1 MADPNSARDSRL
13 LLIRIRARESS
24 TGTGATC
31 CLEAEAILDYE
42 SIFPAT
48 RFQLDTAQLQA
59 SFMNPNNQYGQL
71 LGVQLSSAAGIQQAL
86 AAVGQPETLRVQLM
100 LEGDGPHETV
110 RWERLALPIRPGEPL
125 ALRRDTPFS
134 RFAAVDLPQ
143 ENAPEDA
150 RFHLLVAIAG
160 PDADE
165 ITRFDIAP
173 IDAVVECS
181 AILDACKDLL
191 ESGQMEVTLL
201 PGKAGLP
208 AGFHPYA
215 NLANVHIFDGFS
227 TAERIAEL
235 LEGLHG
241 LHVIAHGRQGKQF
254 NLILEDESLG
264 MLARTHDQ
272 LIELWQ
278 PQRLRLIFL
287 QSCQSAAVR
296 PVNDPRPHIAGFMQ
310 ELVRAGAP
318 AVVAMQDFV
327 RMSDAREFNRG
338 FYTSLIREGLV
349 DEAANNGRRQLSE
362 SVDMAWSI
370 PAVTT
375 RLKGGSVWRE
385 SPLRAAQKKLRDRL
399 HLERT
404 RGYPLFPV
412 DVAAVTSADLLKRS
426 TNPSRDDI
434 ESVYPAGEGLR
445 VDAYR
450 SLCESVAQPR
460 PGHTV
465 CVIGA
470 HGRGKS
476 TMLEAL
482 YLNEIDRHWR
492 GEQPAIPVMLRL
504 ADCAH
509 TSFDAE
515 RTFASAIAKYFE
527 VQAGAKI
534 DPFYLLNC
542 FDQQQFLF
550 LLSGDED
557 LGDAVLQQATNTFRA
572 FRNARRSP
580 DTHQYVIIL
589 DQATIKVGDV
599 PDASTCLIIQ
609 PMSVERVSTYL
620 RSLPSEDR
628 PRQLGSRLLERLSEG
643 LWDLAEVPW
652 LLREMLDQADRGVL
666 GNTRADI
673 LRRVVDGRIAQITGP
688 VGMRARV
695 EDVLTRLA
703 WELYSGRMTS
713 LPGTDLFNLLMSLRG
728 NRDYSLVDFRTQLIN
743 PCRMMAAGDE
753 DGLRFAYPGFRSY
766 CCALYLHRQPLD
778 VRDRLLEEITATLGR
793 RSRAQLWEEVLL
805 ILAGLWNDTGSLLRM
820 ILSGVALSEG
830 DHLYIAAR
838 CLQEARQAFATGS
851 SDDPMVRS
859 VVSALIY
866 RSHPRSLRSVSTR
879 KKAIQF
885 LGPLKEAKGIPH
897 LVSLA
902 LKKIRPEAGHN
913 RMTYDFSGIRLA
925 AIKAL
930 LYTPDAV
937 LEYVRRDKTWS
948 GDAALHETLEGWLQY
963 DCARLC
969 TRLDDVGNVPVAS
982 VAAFALAV
990 TKLTGAQ
997 AALEKRFLAPDNS
1010 EDLLWAVTDAL
1021 LELSDPVLGAFVAAH
1036 MDRED
1041 RQPQIAYLIGKLGS
1055 ARVDSSEYRFLHQHL
1070 ASGDFALRG
1079 RCLQA
1084 LAELRDTTI
1093 LGTCHKWLN
1102 DRNFVFR
1109 YYSLQ
1114 SLRHVGTE
1122 QTLALLTQAQWSGEN
1137 DAATSASLAIE
1148 RLRLEVYEDIY
1159 WRLAGGRSREVMAP
1173 IPQSA

>member
-1 MADPNSARDSRL
+1 MADPIAARDSRL
-13 LLIRIRARESS
+13 LLIRIRSRESS
-24 TGTGATC
+24 ANTGS
-31 CLEAEAILDYE
+31 LEAEAILDYE

-48 RFQLDTAQLQA
+48 PFELNVAQLQA
-59 SFMNPNNQYGQL
+59 SVTNPNNQYGQM

-86 AAVGQPETLRVQLM
+86 AAVGQPERLRIQIM
-100 LEGDGPHETV
+100 LEGEGPHETV
-110 RWERLALPIRPGEPL
+110 RWERLALPVRPGEPI

-160 PDADE
+160 PSTEE
-165 ITRFDIAP
+165 ISKFDFAP
-173 IDAVVECS
+173 IDAAVECS

-191 ESGQMEVTLL
+191 ESGQMEITLL
-201 PGKAGLP
+201 PGKSGLP

-215 NLANVHIFDGFS
+215 TLANVHIFEGLS
-227 TAERIAEL
+227 TAERIGEL

-241 LHVIAHGRQGKQF
+241 LHIIAHGRQGKQF
-254 NLILEDESLG
+254 NLVVEDENLG
-264 MLARTHDQ
+264 MRARPGDQ

-296 PVNDPRPHIAGFMQ
+296 PANDPRPHIAGFMQ
-310 ELVRAGAP
+310 QLVRAGAP
-318 AVVAMQDFV
+318 AVVAMQDLV
-327 RMSDAREFNRG
+327 RMPDAREFNRG
-338 FYTSLIREGLV
+338 FYTSLIREGLI
-349 DEAANNGRRQLSE
+349 DEAANNGRRQLAD
-362 SVDMAWSI
+362 SVDAAWSI

-375 RLKGGSVWRE
+375 RLKGGAVWRE

-399 HLERT
+399 HLERQ
-404 RGYPLFPV
+404 RGYPLFPI

-445 VDAYR
+445 VDAFR
-450 SLCESVAQPR
+450 TLCESVAQSN
-460 PGHTV
+460 PGHAV

-476 TMLEAL
+476 TMLRAL

-492 GEQPAIPVMLRL
+492 GEQPALPVMLRL
-504 ADCAH
+504 SDCAH
-509 TSFDAE
+509 SPFDAE
-515 RTFASAIAKYFE
+515 RTFASAIAKFFE
-527 VQAGAKI
+527 AQAGARL

-557 LGDAVLQQATNTFRA
+557 LGDAVLQQAANTFAA

-580 DTHQYVIIL
+580 DLHQYVIIL
-589 DQATIKVGDV
+589 DQSTIKVGDV
-599 PDASTCLIIQ
+599 PDSSTCLIIQ
-609 PMSVERVSTYL
+609 PMSVERVTTYL
-620 RSLPSEDR
+620 RTFPPEGSER
-628 PRQLGSRLLERLSEG
+628 NIGTLLLQRLSEG

-652 LLREMLDQADRGVL
+652 LLREMLDQSDRGVL
-666 GNTRADI
+666 GRTRAEI

-703 WELYSGRMTS
+703 WEMYSGRVTN
-713 LPGTDLFNLLMSLRG
+713 LPGTDLFSLLMNLRG

-743 PCRMMAAGDE
+743 PCRVMAGSDE
-753 DGLRFAYPGFRSY
+753 DGLRFSYPGFRSY
-766 CCALYLHRQPLD
+766 CCALYLYRQTPEI
-778 VRDRLLEEITATLGR
+778 RDRLLEEITATLGR
-793 RSRAQLWEEVLL
+793 RARAQLWEEVLL
-805 ILAGLWNDTGSLLRM
+805 ILAGMWNDTGALLRM

-851 SDDPMVRS
+851 SDDPTVRS
-859 VVSALIY
+859 VISGLIY

-885 LGPLKEAKGIPH
+885 LGPLKEPKGIPH

-902 LKKIRPEAGHN
+902 LKRIRPEARHN
-913 RMTYDFSGIRLA
+913 KMTYDFSGIRLA

-937 LEYVRRDKTWS
+937 LDFVARDKTWS
-948 GDAALHETLEGWLQY
+948 GDAALHQTLQAWLQF
-963 DCARLC
+963 DSNRLC
-969 TRLDDVGNVPVAS
+969 ERLGDVDNVPVAS
-982 VAAFALAV
+982 VAAFALSV
-990 TKLTGAQ
+990 TKLPGAE
-997 AALEKRFLAPDNS
+997 AALEKRFLADDNS

-1021 LELSDPVLGAFVAAH
+1021 LELSDPQLAGLVSNY

-1041 RQPQIAYLIGKLGS
+1041 RRQQIAYLIGKLGS
-1055 ARVDSSEYRFLHQHL
+1055 ARVDSSEYRFLHQNL
-1070 ASGDFALRG
+1070 MSGDFALRG
-1079 RCLQA
+1079 RCLQS
-1084 LAELRDTTI
+1084 LAELRDMSI
-1093 LGTCHKWLN
+1093 LNLCHKWLN
-1102 DRNFVFR
+1102 DKNIVFR

-1114 SLRHVGTE
+1114 SLRHIGTE
-1122 QTLALLTQAQWSGEN
+1122 QTLSLLTQAQWSAEN

-1159 WRLAGGRSREVMAP
+1159 WRLAGGRSREVMEP
-1173 IPQSA
+1173 ITQSA